1 MLPRIRREGGSNGVG
16 TMKAASV
23 FLVAATLL
31 LPAAAPCRADPPL
44 AGRTLIA
51 SSPHQAFCSSPR
63 ELAAYT
69 LATIQHD
76 AFAFNAFPG
85 CITVIRGTPVQ
96 VMEDLGPAGHAMHV
110 VRARAALSVPFRR
123 VDAYTYSAGLYPLY
137 YNPVVEQFRPFP
149 FP

>member
-1 MLPRIRREGGSNGVG
+1 
-16 TMKAASV
+16 MKAARV
-23 FLVAATLL
+23 FLVSAALLVAAAT
-31 LPAAAPCRADPPL
+31 PSRADPPL

-51 SSPHQAFCSSPR
+51 SAPHQAFCSSPR

-69 LATIQHD
+69 LASIQHD

-85 CITVIRGTPVQ
+85 CVTVIRGTPVQ
-96 VMEDLGPAGHAMHV
+96 VTEDLGPAGHAMHI
-110 VRARAALSVPFRR
+110 VRARAKLSFPFRS

-137 YNPVVEQFRPFP
+137 YNPLVEQFRPFP

>member
-1 MLPRIRREGGSNGVG
+1 
-16 TMKAASV
+16 MKTASV
-23 FLVAATLL
+23 ILVSAVMLSTVI
-31 LPAAAPCRADPPL
+31 APCRADPAL
-44 AGRTLIA
+44 AGRALIA

-76 AFAFNAFPG
+76 AFAFTAFPG

-96 VMEDLGPAGHAMHV
+96 VLEDLGPSGHAMHV
-110 VRARAALSVPFRR
+110 VRARAELSYPFRR

-137 YNPVVEQFRPFP
+137 YNPVIEQFRPFP